1 MWLSKVKNV
10 TGLLNQLSIRSSSSP
25 AYLASK
31 IIVNHLAAQQIRTK
45 KTKNLTE
52 EEKAARTPLIRI
64 ENGFKL
70 FKPTSPGI
78 RFRRMPVRDH
88 LWKGGPLRKL
98 TIAKRKNGGRNNSG
112 RITVRHRGGGHKQR
126 IRLVDFYRKKPG
138 PWEVMRLEY
147 DPGRSAHI
155 ALIQHLV
162 DKEFCYILAP
172 EELKPGMVVESFR
185 ANDRASDAN
194 LTDAQLLQEEINR
207 SLAIKVGNC
216 LPLRMIPTGTIIHN
230 IGLTADG
237 PGQMVRTAGAKA
249 TLVHTGATGFAHIKL
264 PSGEVR
270 MIPVDACATI
280 GVVSNSN
287 HQHRVLGKAGARRR
301 LGWRPTVR
309 GMAMNPCDHPHGGG
323 RGKSKGNRQ
332 PVSPWGVLAKGGK
345 TRHRPNPMVV
355 KPRARR

>member
-10 TGLLNQLSIRSSSSP
+10 TGLLNQLSIRSP
-25 AYLASK
+25 ASLASK
-31 IIVNHLAAQQIRTK
+31 SIANHLAAQQIRTK

-78 RFRRMPVRDH
+78 RFRRMP
-88 LWKGGPLRKL
+88 
-98 TIAKRKNGGRNNSG
+98 NGGRNNSG

-162 DKEFCYILAP
+162 DKEFSYILAP

-270 MIPVDACATI
+270 MVPVDACATI